1 MEEEDIRFTYNMKDS
16 YVEFPVIIEYNN
28 YFGSINQKPKDLNTF
43 YDIITKFN
51 KYLFEINYLS
61 NSSYLTNILS
71 EYQTSISINPLEQ
84 IKNNIIEFQKYYNS
98 LYEIEE
104 LKISDQFIKYTYM
117 YVELIWRSLFMFNQ
131 YSFFYNNKEIKA
143 PLLKSKSLNIKEK
156 SKSRSKSRSKSKPKS
171 LSKIPSEII
180 ETKLTK
186 NNNNIFLNLY
196 QKILDMYIKSSVII
210 AKFPFIKIFLN
221 ELNKNK
227 RKGIQFDVNYL
238 YEIFNN
244 IYKLT
249 IIDFNRI
256 FYKTLIDI
264 YISPFNIND
273 EILNKL
279 KTNSNLNKN
288 PTTLFIKDILLE
300 TYDKYISINKSALTL
315 TRDTYIT
322 IPQYEGI
329 CWFISFL
336 TGLTY
341 SDKNKELLLKKRSL
355 NKTQI
360 IDLSEI
366 NEKKT
371 DSKIIL
377 NSFAYYIIDEI
388 TNNFKTYSDILEN
401 DCIIFE
407 NLKRIPIL
415 FLKRLFIE
423 EISNAKAQNN
433 LITNDYYSKLITQDY
448 GNENNFIY
456 QSIINKY
463 NNEKN
468 IFGVSDSQYSVIKKF
483 YDYLNI
489 DCLYIYDINKRK
501 YTNYKT
507 FRNGKDYDIIIIG
520 KNSTNIDIINKNII
534 SLSQDIT
541 SQIIEPVDNKII
553 TYNGFEYELDYIL
566 QSSDDNKTCK
576 TCGHCVSAIHY
587 NEKEYYYNSM
597 YHLNNLQCSSDDIAL
612 PCSLLEYNWTD
623 IIDKDKCF
631 KLVKCKHIPEYEYFD
646 KSDYISEIIIDSS
659 DKICYTSDA
668 CVNLCYVKK
677 TAIQGGKSKK
687 IERKVYMDKKT
698 NKYYVNY
705 DNKKIYLS
713 V

>member
-244 IYKLT
+244 IYKIT
-249 IIDFNRI
+249 IIDF
-256 FYKTLIDI
+256 TPLDI
-264 YISPFNIND
+264 
-273 EILNKL
+273 
-279 KTNSNLNKN
+279 
-288 PTTLFIKDILLE
+288 
-300 TYDKYISINKSALTL
+300 
-315 TRDTYIT
+315 
-322 IPQYEGI
+322 
-329 CWFISFL
+329 
-336 TGLTY
+336 
-341 SDKNKELLLKKRSL
+341 
-355 NKTQI
+355 
-360 IDLSEI
+360 
-366 NEKKT
+366 
-371 DSKIIL
+371 
-377 NSFAYYIIDEI
+377 
-388 TNNFKTYSDILEN
+388 
-401 DCIIFE
+401 
-407 NLKRIPIL
+407 
-415 FLKRLFIE
+415 
-423 EISNAKAQNN
+423 
-433 LITNDYYSKLITQDY
+433 
-448 GNENNFIY
+448 
-456 QSIINKY
+456 
-463 NNEKN
+463 
-468 IFGVSDSQYSVIKKF
+468 
-483 YDYLNI
+483 
-489 DCLYIYDINKRK
+489 
-501 YTNYKT
+501 
-507 FRNGKDYDIIIIG
+507 
-520 KNSTNIDIINKNII
+520 
-534 SLSQDIT
+534 
-541 SQIIEPVDNKII
+541 
-553 TYNGFEYELDYIL
+553 
-566 QSSDDNKTCK
+566 
-576 TCGHCVSAIHY
+576 
-587 NEKEYYYNSM
+587 
-597 YHLNNLQCSSDDIAL
+597 
-612 PCSLLEYNWTD
+612 
-623 IIDKDKCF
+623 
-631 KLVKCKHIPEYEYFD
+631 
-646 KSDYISEIIIDSS
+646 
-659 DKICYTSDA
+659 
-668 CVNLCYVKK
+668 
-677 TAIQGGKSKK
+677 
-687 IERKVYMDKKT
+687 
-698 NKYYVNY
+698 
-705 DNKKIYLS
+705 
-713 V
+713 